1 MSTKTYD
8 HTGPS
13 YPRKYED
20 LAGST
25 INLNVAMRIE
35 CSSYVKGSSKTG
47 DLTLETINK
56 LIKEGKCDIWFSVI
70 EKVLTT

>member
-1 MSTKTYD
+1 
-8 HTGPS
+8 
-13 YPRKYED
+13 
-20 LAGST
+20 
-25 INLNVAMRIE
+25 MRIE

-70 EKVLTT
+70 EKVLTI